1 MDIRDKMRPLF
12 RTLDGGLFSTEAGKA
27 DVGDSVSKMMA
38 EGGIMMCWA
47 DPYFPDRVI
56 PEKVLQRSMEVIQEG
71 VACHYTAP
79 IGNAELKEVIAKKI
93 ARDNHIEVDPQRN
106 IIINPG
112 SDVGLYFA
120 MTPFIE
126 PGDEILVHDPS
137 YPSNFLDPQLL
148 NGVVVKVPTYEED
161 NYRLR
166 VEEYEK
172 RLTPKTK
179 MVLLSSPNNPNGRVY
194 TREELTALSEFIVK
208 NDLICVCDQAF
219 EDTAFP
225 GHEMVSIASL
235 PGMWERTMTVCSCS
249 KGMALSG
256 YRMGYIFTND
266 VIMDALYATAV
277 NIQGATNTMIQMA
290 LIPAYEDTS
299 FMQGYVEEQDARR
312 QYAYEKFNAV
322 PGVSMPLMESGFYGW
337 VNVSRLGD
345 SSEITSYLAKEAKVM
360 VNDGKFYGEQG
371 DGHLRIIYGVFAD
384 RAKSFE
390 GIDRICA
397 ALAKR
402 AAELGIT
409 D

>member
-1 MDIRDKMRPLF
+1 
-12 RTLDGGLFSTEAGKA
+12 
-27 DVGDSVSKMMA
+27 
-38 EGGIMMCWA
+38 
-47 DPYFPDRVI
+47 
-56 PEKVLQRSMEVIQEG
+56 
-71 VACHYTAP
+71 
-79 IGNAELKEVIAKKI
+79 
-93 ARDNHIEVDPQRN
+93 
-106 IIINPG
+106 
-112 SDVGLYFA
+112 
-120 MTPFIE
+120 
-126 PGDEILVHDPS
+126 
-137 YPSNFLDPQLL
+137 
-148 NGVVVKVPTYEED
+148 
-161 NYRLR
+161 
-166 VEEYEK
+166 
-172 RLTPKTK
+172 
-179 MVLLSSPNNPNGRVY
+179 
-194 TREELTALSEFIVK
+194 
-208 NDLICVCDQAF
+208 
-219 EDTAFP
+219 
-225 GHEMVSIASL
+225 
-235 PGMWERTMTVCSCS
+235 MTVCSCS

-299 FMQGYVEEQDARR
+299 FMQGYVAEQDARR

>member
-148 NGVVVKVPTYEED
+148 NGVVEI
-161 NYRLR
+161 
-166 VEEYEK
+166 
-172 RLTPKTK
+172 
-179 MVLLSSPNNPNGRVY
+179 GRAHV
-194 TREELTALSEFIVK
+194 
-208 NDLICVCDQAF
+208 
-219 EDTAFP
+219 
-225 GHEMVSIASL
+225 
-235 PGMWERTMTVCSCS
+235 
-249 KGMALSG
+249 
-256 YRMGYIFTND
+256 
-266 VIMDALYATAV
+266 
-277 NIQGATNTMIQMA
+277 
-290 LIPAYEDTS
+290 
-299 FMQGYVEEQDARR
+299 
-312 QYAYEKFNAV
+312 
-322 PGVSMPLMESGFYGW
+322 
-337 VNVSRLGD
+337 
-345 SSEITSYLAKEAKVM
+345 
-360 VNDGKFYGEQG
+360 
-371 DGHLRIIYGVFAD
+371 
-384 RAKSFE
+384 
-390 GIDRICA
+390 
-397 ALAKR
+397 
-402 AAELGIT
+402 
-409 D
+409 